1 MLIMLLLQKNV
12 RRHKTHICRRSQGDQ
27 LIRWQLLLTDVTV
40 GFMQRFFEK
49 LGDPKDEIVTCD
61 SPGI

>member
-1 MLIMLLLQKNV
+1 MLIMLLLQNV

-27 LIRWQLLLTDVTV
+27 LTKWQLLPTDVTV

-49 LGDPKDEIVTCD
+49 LGDPKDGIVTCD